1 MILAAACSAAWCLP
15 ALGQQADEPESP
27 VSVSV
32 PGPPAEPDIVVRGR
46 GYSELRLR
54 VRLAEEAVFARF
66 NEINSTDDFD
76 IACRS
81 EPVTGTRIRSRSCQ
95 SNSWREQ
102 DANIA
107 QAVLARIRGEAGAPP
122 EQYRGEQLVM
132 QRRLA
137 AEAQRLAL
145 EDEELGEAVL
155 QLGQARLALTQRTG
169 GRDDVTRWRQVS
181 AGDGGLPYDAESMFE
196 VRVRGEPWWH
206 LLTHPTF
213 TISHVTGDIISLAL
227 SCRGNDRIETEEI
240 DYAPDVE
247 WTLPTGWTSCVLR
260 VRAKKDTTFAL
271 FEF

>member
-1 MILAAACSAAWCLP
+1 MILAAACGGAWCLP
-15 ALGQQADEPESP
+15 ALGQKADEPS
-27 VSVSV
+27 SRASV
-32 PGPPAEPDIVVRGR
+32 PEPPAEPDIVVRGR

-76 IACRS
+76 IHCRS
-81 EPVTGTRIRSRSCQ
+81 AAITGTRIRSRSCL

-122 EQYRGEQLVM
+122 EQFRGEQLVM
-132 QRRLA
+132 QQRLA
-137 AEAQRLAL
+137 EEAQRLAL
-145 EDEELGEAVL
+145 EDEQLGETVL

-181 AGDGGLPYDAESMFE
+181 ADGDLPYEAESMFE
-196 VRVRGEPWWH
+196 VRVMGEPWWH

-213 TISHVTGDIISLAL
+213 TISRVTGDIRSLAL
-227 SCRGNDRIETEEI
+227 GCRVNDEI
-240 DYAPDVE
+240 DTVELEFAPDVE
-247 WTLPTGWTSCVLR
+247 WTVPAGWTSCVLR
-260 VRAKKDTTFAL
+260 VRAKKGTTFAL